1 MRTPLSALQ
10 AFTYDA
16 EARSC
21 ETSGTDRQLAEYFA
35 VARMAERLSLLD
47 TRRQK
52 NYLAGVPADM
62 LPHSDARPTLI
73 HDTQDRPTDA
83 LARLAE
89 RFRVEAEGMERAG
102 CFEMAFATVSAVC
115 RIAANADLATRML
128 AAIHLGRIARQL
140 GDVESAT
147 DCYEMAADVSL
158 RERDAPLAARAY
170 IGLGVVAAYRGNRP
184 AERKMFERALSLC
197 HPGSP
202 TEAMASQGMM
212 NVALAEGRLID
223 ALLHGWRAFDL
234 FPEGDE
240 DRAMIMS
247 NLALASLHGSYN
259 SAALRGF
266 LHALTL
272 TNIARIRLPAV
283 GGAIRAA
290 ARIGSD
296 IQVTTL
302 NASGNLEAARANMP
316 YESARFLMHAG
327 EAFETI
333 GEIEIAWE
341 RLREA
346 FAIAIQHSFFELQVK
361 VENALDSLDRVVAE
375 GRDRHMKVSSS
386 LTSDSVDNSI
396 IKAGI
401 GRLEALCV

>member
-10 AFTYDA
+10 AFTHDA
-16 EARSC
+16 QTRSC
-21 ETSGTDRQLAEYFA
+21 EISRGDRELADYFA
-35 VARMAERLSLLD
+35 VTRLAERLSMLD
-47 TRRQK
+47 ARRQ
-52 NYLAGVPADM
+52 NICLAEVPAEM

-73 HDTQDRPTDA
+73 HDTQDRPA
-83 LARLAE
+83 EAVARLAE
-89 RFRVEAEGMERAG
+89 RFRVEAERMERAG
-102 CFEMAFATVSAVC
+102 CFEMAFTTVSAVC
-115 RIAANADLATRML
+115 RIATGADLATRML

-140 GDVESAT
+140 GDVASAT

-212 NVALAEGRLID
+212 NVALAERRLID

-234 FPEGDE
+234 FPEGEE

-247 NLALASLHGSYN
+247 NLALASLHGNYN

-272 TNIARIRLPAV
+272 TDIARIRLPAI

-290 ARIGSD
+290 ARVGSD

-302 NASGNLEAARANMP
+302 NASGNLEAAKANMP
-316 YESARFLMHAG
+316 YETARFLMHAG
-327 EAFETI
+327 SAFSTI
-333 GEIEIAWE
+333 GEKEVSRA

-346 FAIAIQHSFFELQVK
+346 FAISIQHTFHELQSK
-361 VENALDSLDRVVAE
+361 VEVALESLDRETLE
-375 GRDRHMKVSSS
+375 GSSRQKTVSS
-386 LTSDSVDNSI
+386 LTSESVENSI

-401 GRLEALCV
+401 ERLEALCV